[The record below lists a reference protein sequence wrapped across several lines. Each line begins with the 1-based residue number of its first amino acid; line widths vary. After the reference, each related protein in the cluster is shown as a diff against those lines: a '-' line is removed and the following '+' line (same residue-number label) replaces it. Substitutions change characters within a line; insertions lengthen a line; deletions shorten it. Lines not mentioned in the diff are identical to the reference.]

1 MSEDSSAE
9 TTEENVKNNEQPDCD
24 DGSEQESSAEQT
36 GDCDGSPEPDQENA
50 EEDSQEDQMTLED
63 LVTMMADRED
73 SKPSLESMRT
83 VGLYGDVEEE
93 KIAEVIAGLL
103 SLHHLGKPPPP
114 EEGEEPEEGKPIEL
128 YVSTYG
134 GSADDMAA
142 LVDIMDMVKKDCP
155 IKTIGIGK
163 VMSAGVL
170 ILASGTKG
178 ERTIGKNCRVM
189 IHSVIAGSSGALHN
203 LENELAEV
211 KKMQEVYLD
220 SLVEAT
226 NLTKKQLKSFMR
238 RKTNVYLT
246 AEEAIKYGIA
256 DKILE

>member
-1 MSEDSSAE
+1 MSGDTGAEEVENQEADTPKDEDSPSNE
-9 TTEENVKNNEQPDCD
+9 QEVSSEEEGQMSLEELVEMLADAKSENNE
-24 DGSEQESSAEQT
+24 
-36 GDCDGSPEPDQENA
+36 
-50 EEDSQEDQMTLED
+50 
-63 LVTMMADRED
+63 
-73 SKPSLESMRT
+73 PSLESMRT

-103 SLHHLGKPPPP
+103 SLHHLGKPRPT

-128 YVSTYG
+128 YISTYG
-134 GSADDMAA
+134 GSADDMAS
-142 LVDIMDMVKKDCP
+142 LVDIINMVKKDCP

-178 ERTIGKNCRVM
+178 ERMIGRNCRVM
-189 IHSVIAGSSGALHN
+189 IHSVIGGHSGALHN
-203 LENELAEV
+203 LENELSEI

-220 SLVEAT
+220 SLVEVT

-246 AEEAIKYGIA
+246 ADEAIKYGIA

>member
-1 MSEDSSAE
+1 MSEHSSAE
-9 TTEENVKNNEQPDCD
+9 TTEENVKNNQHADCD
-24 DGSEQESSAEQT
+24 DATQEGLSAEDAS
-36 GDCDGSPEPDQENA
+36 DCDGTDD
-50 EEDSQEDQMTLED
+50 EESQKASGEQQMSLEE
-63 LVTMMADRED
+63 LVSMIADKED
-73 SKPSLESMRT
+73 SKPSLETMRT

-103 SLHHLGKPPPP
+103 SLHHLGKPQP
-114 EEGEEPEEGKPIEL
+114 EEDDEEPEPGLPIEL

-142 LVDIMDMVKKDCP
+142 LVDVMNMVKKDCP

>member
-1 MSEDSSAE
+1 MSEDSSVE
-9 TTEENVKNNEQPDCD
+9 KTEENEETVEQPDCD
-24 DGSEQESSAEQT
+24 DSPQEEKEEAS
-36 GDCDGSPEPDQENA
+36 DCDGTEPQEEI
-50 EEDSQEDQMTLED
+50 EEGQMSLED
-63 LVTMMADRED
+63 LVTMLAEKED
-73 SKPSLESMRT
+73 TKPSLDSMRT

-103 SLHHLGKPPPP
+103 SLHHLGKPKPA
-114 EEGEEPEEGKPIEL
+114 EEGEEPSLGKPIEL

-142 LVDIMDMVKKDCP
+142 LVDIMNMVKKDCP

-178 ERTIGKNCRVM
+178 ERCIGKNCRVM

-220 SLVEAT
+220 SLVEVT

-246 AEEAIKYGIA
+246 AEEAIKHGIA

>member
-1 MSEDSSAE
+1 MSSEE
-9 TTEENVKNNEQPDCD
+9 TETK
-24 DGSEQESSAEQT
+24 EQEET
-36 GDCDGSPEPDQENA
+36 A
-50 EEDSQEDQMTLED
+50 EEQEIDEQEEGEEERKQISMEELAEMLLAAGKEAED
-63 LVTMMADRED
+63 NE
-73 SKPSLESMRT
+73 PSLENMRSL
-83 VGLYGDVEEE
+83 GLYGDVEEE
-93 KIAEVIAGLL
+93 RIAEVIAGLL
-103 SLHHLGKPPPP
+103 TLHHLGKPKISD
-114 EEGEEPEEGKPIEL
+114 EGEIKEEGKPIDM
-128 YVSTYG
+128 YISTYG
-134 GSADDMAA
+134 GSADDMAS
-142 LVDIMDMVKKDCP
+142 LVDIINMVKKDCP
-155 IKTIGIGK
+155 IRTIGLGK

-189 IHSVIAGSSGALHN
+189 IHSVIAGNAGSLHN

-220 SLVEAT
+220 SLVEVT

>member
-1 MSEDSSAE
+1 MSSEE
-9 TTEENVKNNEQPDCD
+9 TKEQEENIQPEEEQAEAS
-24 DGSEQESSAEQT
+24 SEEEESEERQT
-36 GDCDGSPEPDQENA
+36 MS
-50 EEDSQEDQMTLED
+50 LED
-63 LVTMMADRED
+63 LAEMLAAAAKEEENNE
-73 SKPSLESMRT
+73 PSLENMRSI
-83 VGLYGDVEEE
+83 GLYGDVEEE
-93 KIAEVIAGLL
+93 RVSEVIAGLL
-103 SLHHLGKPPPP
+103 TLHYMGKPKIT
-114 EEGEEPEEGKPIEL
+114 EEGEVTEEGKPIDMFI
-128 YVSTYG
+128 STYG

-142 LVDIMDMVKKDCP
+142 LVDIMNMVKKDCP
-155 IKTIGIGK
+155 IRTIGLGK

-178 ERTIGKNCRVM
+178 ERMLGKNCRVM
-189 IHSVIAGSSGALHN
+189 IHSVIAGNAGSLHN

-220 SLVEAT
+220 SLVEVT

>member
-1 MSEDSSAE
+1 MSSEETETKEQEETAEDQELDEQEEVEEERKQISMEELAE
-9 TTEENVKNNEQPDCD
+9 MLLAAGKEAEENE
-24 DGSEQESSAEQT
+24 
-36 GDCDGSPEPDQENA
+36 
-50 EEDSQEDQMTLED
+50 
-63 LVTMMADRED
+63 
-73 SKPSLESMRT
+73 PSLENMRSL
-83 VGLYGDVEEE
+83 GLYGDVEEE
-93 KIAEVIAGLL
+93 RISEVIAGLL
-103 SLHHLGKPPPP
+103 TLHHLGKPKIS
-114 EEGEEPEEGKPIEL
+114 EEGEIKEEGKPIDM
-128 YVSTYG
+128 YISTYG

-142 LVDIMDMVKKDCP
+142 LVDIMNMVKKDCP
-155 IKTIGIGK
+155 IRTIGLGK

-170 ILASGTKG
+170 IMASGTKG
-178 ERTIGKNCRVM
+178 QRTIGKNCRVM
-189 IHSVIAGSSGALHN
+189 IHSVIAGNAGSLHN

-220 SLVEAT
+220 SLVEVT

>member
-1 MSEDSSAE
+1 MSDEE
-9 TTEENVKNNEQPDCD
+9 TKEKIEETEETQDSEETE
-24 DGSEQESSAEQT
+24 EQENQTMSIEELAELLMA
-36 GDCDGSPEPDQENA
+36 GA
-50 EEDSQEDQMTLED
+50 KEEKDKE
-63 LVTMMADRED
+63 
-73 SKPSLESMRT
+73 PSLEDMRSI
-83 VGLYGDVEEE
+83 GLYGDVEEE
-93 KIAEVIAGLL
+93 RVSEVIAGLL
-103 SLHHLGKPPPP
+103 TLHHLGKPKKDD
-114 EEGEEPEEGKPIEL
+114 EGEEIANSGKPIDL
-128 YVSTYG
+128 YISTYG

-142 LVDIMDMVKKDCP
+142 LVDIMGVVKKDCP
-155 IKTIGIGK
+155 IRTIGVGK

-178 ERTIGKNCRVM
+178 QRTIGKNCRVM
-189 IHSVIAGSSGALHN
+189 IHSVIAGNAGSLHN

>member
-1 MSEDSSAE
+1 MSSEE
-9 TTEENVKNNEQPDCD
+9 TKEQEENTQPEEEQAEAPPEEEE
-24 DGSEQESSAEQT
+24 SEERQT
-36 GDCDGSPEPDQENA
+36 MS
-50 EEDSQEDQMTLED
+50 LED
-63 LVTMMADRED
+63 LAEMLAAAAKEEED
-73 SKPSLESMRT
+73 NEPSLENMRSI
-83 VGLYGDVEEE
+83 GLYGDVEEE
-93 KIAEVIAGLL
+93 RVSEVIAGLL
-103 SLHHLGKPPPP
+103 TLHHMGKPKVS
-114 EEGEEPEEGKPIEL
+114 EEGEVTEEGKPIDM

-142 LVDIMDMVKKDCP
+142 LVDIMNMVKKDCP
-155 IKTIGIGK
+155 IRTIGLGK

-178 ERTIGKNCRVM
+178 ERMLGKNCRVM
-189 IHSVIAGSSGALHN
+189 IHSVIAGNAGSLHN

-220 SLVEAT
+220 SLVEVT